1 MTTGTTRP
9 PRAATLAPPRPR
21 PAAEPRMVLP
31 ETEMLQPGHLACP
44 GCGATVLLRTFLRLA
59 GPRTVLCI
67 PACCCSV
74 IDGPFPYSASGVNVV
89 HCAFETA
96 AVTAAGVRAGLR
108 ARGLDDVTVVA
119 WAGDGGTF
127 DIGLQSMS
135 AAAER
140 NEDILYVC
148 YDNEA
153 YMNTGVQ
160 RSGATPGGAWTNT
173 TSAGKKQRKKDLDG
187 IMAAHR
193 IPYFATVSAG
203 FPDDMQAKMRRA
215 LATRGF
221 RMLHCLSP
229 CPPGWKMEERMSV
242 TAARLA
248 VEARIFPLYEVLGGL
263 VWRLTAEPPARPVEE
278 YLSLQGRFA
287 KLAPAQVEEI
297 QRIAEDEY
305 ALLARHCAESGG
317 DAPPPPI

>member
-1 MTTGTTRP
+1 M
-9 PRAATLAPPRPR
+9 AARVTQRPR
-21 PAAEPRMVLP
+21 PAAEPRLELP
-31 ETEMLQPGHLACP
+31 DLELLQPGHLACP
-44 GCGATVLLRTFLRLA
+44 GCGASLLLRTFLRLA
-59 GPRTVLCI
+59 GPRTVLAI

-108 ARGLDDVTVVA
+108 ARGIDDVLVVA

-160 RSGATPGGAWTNT
+160 RSGATPEGAWTNT
-173 TSAGKKQRKKDLDG
+173 SAGGKKQRKKDLDG

-193 IPYFATVSAG
+193 IPYFATVSPG
-203 FPDDMQAKMRRA
+203 FMEDLERKMRKA
-215 LATRGF
+215 IATRGF
-221 RMLHCLSP
+221 RMVHCFSP
-229 CPPGWKMEERMSV
+229 CPPGWKMEERLTV

-248 VEARIFPLYEVLGGL
+248 VETRFFPLYEVADG
-263 VWRLTAEPPARPVEE
+263 VDWRITEAPPPRPVTE
-278 YLSLQGRFA
+278 YLSLQGRFG
-287 KLAPAQVEEI
+287 KLTAEEVAHAQREV
-297 QRIAEDEY
+297 DDDY
-305 ALLARHCAESGG
+305 ALLARHCAEGAS
-317 DAPPPPI
+317 DWALDPI

>member
-1 MTTGTTRP
+1 METPPTR
-9 PRAATLAPPRPR
+9 PPRPR
-21 PAAEPRMVLP
+21 PTAEPRLAWP
-31 ETEMLQPGHLACP
+31 EAETLQPGHLACP
-44 GCGATVLLRTFLRLA
+44 GCGASLLLRTFLRLA

-74 IDGPFPYSASGVNVV
+74 IDGPFPYSAAGVNVV

-108 ARGLDDVTVVA
+108 ARGIDGVTVVA

-140 NEDILYVC
+140 NEDVLYVC

-173 TSAGKKQRKKDLDG
+173 TSGGKKQKKKDLDG

-193 IPYFATVSAG
+193 IPYFATVSIG
-203 FPDDMQAKMRRA
+203 FPEDLEAKVRRA
-215 LATRGF
+215 LATPGF

-229 CPPGWKMEERMSV
+229 CPPGWKMEERHGVS
-242 TAARLA
+242 AARLA
-248 VEARIFPLYEVLGGL
+248 VEARLFPLYEVIDG
-263 VWRLTAEPPARPVEE
+263 VEWRITEAPPPRPVTD
-278 YLSLQGRFA
+278 YLQLQGRFA
-287 KLAPAQVEEI
+287 RLTPSQVDAI
-297 QRIAEDEY
+297 QRTAEDDY
-305 ALLARHCAESGG
+305 ALLARHCAETVG
-317 DAPPPPI
+317 DWPLDPI

>member
-1 MTTGTTRP
+1 MATRL
-9 PRAATLAPPRPR
+9 TRPR
-21 PAAEPRMVLP
+21 PAAEPRLRLP
-31 ETEMLQPGHLACP
+31 EVELLQPGHLACP
-44 GCGATVLLRTFLRLA
+44 GCGASLLLRTFLRFA

-108 ARGLDDVTVVA
+108 ARGIDDVLVVA

-140 NEDILYVC
+140 NEDILYLC

-160 RSGATPGGAWTNT
+160 RSGATPEGAWTNT
-173 TSAGKKQRKKDLDG
+173 STTGKKQRKKDLDG

-193 IPYFATVSAG
+193 IPYFATVSPG
-203 FPDDMQAKMRRA
+203 FIEDLERKMRTA
-215 LATRGF
+215 IAVRGF
-221 RMLHCLSP
+221 RMLHCFSP
-229 CPPGWKMEERMSV
+229 CPPGWRMEERLSI
-242 TAARLA
+242 TSARLA
-248 VEARIFPLYEVLGGL
+248 VETRFFPLYEIVDG
-263 VWRLTAEPPARPVEE
+263 VDWRITEAPAPRPVTE
-278 YLSLQGRFA
+278 YLSLQGRFG
-287 KLAPAQVEEI
+287 KLTPEEI
-297 QRIAEDEY
+297 AHAQREVDDDY
-305 ALLARHCAESGG
+305 ALLARHCAEGAS
-317 DAPPPPI
+317 DWALDPI